1 MYNLCKFACQ
11 NSFSEK
17 KHNTKESLRFQRNPQ
32 YPKQAIRYII
42 SQSIYW
48 NIDYSKTLNYFY
60 IFSDDKDDPES
71 KRVLDT
77 LENIDD
83 ECDK

>member
-1 MYNLCKFACQ
+1 MIPFLSSLVLPYEYLLKVLLF
-11 NSFSEK
+11 
-17 KHNTKESLRFQRNPQ
+17 ES
-32 YPKQAIRYII
+32 I
-42 SQSIYW
+42 
-48 NIDYSKTLNYFY
+48 Y

-71 KRVLDT
+71 KKVLDT

>member
-1 MYNLCKFACQ
+1 MD
-11 NSFSEK
+11 SFSK
-17 KHNTKESLRFQRNPQ
+17 LLMNTNYF
-32 YPKQAIRYII
+32 
-42 SQSIYW
+42 
-48 NIDYSKTLNYFY
+48 KTLNYIY

-71 KRVLDT
+71 KKVLDT

>member
-1 MYNLCKFACQ
+1 MPPL
-11 NSFSEK
+11 NSLVLLIK
-17 KHNTKESLRFQRNPQ
+17 
-32 YPKQAIRYII
+32 
-42 SQSIYW
+42 

-71 KRVLDT
+71 KKVLDT